1 MARANQH
8 LFGGK
13 MQLLAYSFERAR
25 EFIQVVHGKLEASAW
40 PELTIIMSDRT
51 AQRDFALD
59 PVAGE
64 GATSAPLSLV
74 SRQLH
79 ALAAL
84 GGPGTGLVGAGPM
97 LGLLHRLG
105 LGSDKDLAECLAAC
119 GVSNER
125 VDAVTSTLRNGGVLA
140 FVTEESEREL
150 LRERGQELAFE
161 VPETAHPAN
170 APVVAPQA
178 PIAGQHAIYNP
189 LFMPTDP
196 TDRNR

>member
-1 MARANQH
+1 
-8 LFGGK
+8 
-13 MQLLAYSFERAR
+13 MQILAYSFERAR
-25 EFIQVVHGKLEASAW
+25 EFIEVVHGKLEATAW

-64 GATSAPLSLV
+64 ITTSALEPPLSLV

-84 GGPGTGLVGAGPM
+84 GGPGTGLVGAGPT

-105 LGSDKDLAECLAAC
+105 LGSDKDLAQCLTAC

-125 VDAVTSTLRNGGVLA
+125 VETVTSTLRNGGVLA

-150 LRERGQELAFE
+150 LRERGEELAFE
-161 VPETAHPAN
+161 VPEAAHPAN
-170 APVVAPQA
+170 APVIAPQA
-178 PIAGQHAIYNP
+178 PIAEQHAIYNP
-189 LFMPTDP
+189 LFMPTDAG
-196 TDRNR
+196 DRNR